1 MMTAASTAGDVEC
14 KTTVVK
20 EIVQQVDS
28 LDRAEIRSFMPGTMT
43 WPSQLPWFRNEIL
56 DSQVMFRWPQALPRF
71 VMMAAAGNPYPQPWA
86 ERARP
91 TPVWRRGS
99 SR

>member
-43 WPSQLPWFRNEIL
+43 
-56 DSQVMFRWPQALPRF
+56 
-71 VMMAAAGNPYPQPWA
+71 
-86 ERARP
+86 
-91 TPVWRRGS
+91 
-99 SR
+99 